1 MLYSVPD
8 NNKELHFTAGECED
22 TCCAGWQI
30 VVDPKSLQKYK
41 SEKGHFRKR
50 LHKGIRWRK
59 KVFCQDE
66 EKRCAFLN
74 EENLCDMYIH
84 LGADSLCRTCRL
96 YPRHIEEFEGV
107 REITLSLSCPE
118 VAGILM
124 NRTQPVHFL
133 TVEKEREEEYEDF
146 DPFLYSELLDARDV
160 IRQILQKRSLPMD
173 VRCGLIYGISHDM
186 QHRVDRREL
195 FSCGEV
201 LEKYQ
206 RPSAKKFVQE
216 KVNINKK
223 NLEKSFAFA
232 KKMFRCLHKLELLKE
247 DWEYL
252 LLETEEKLYLNH
264 TAEEYQQI
272 SEEFHAWIQEKQYPW
287 EIQKEQLLVYFI
299 DTYFCG
305 AVYDGQVLSKA
316 QMVLICTDMLEELV
330 KTRWLCNGKSLETE
344 DVTELVYR
352 FSREIEHSDTNL
364 KRMEA
369 MMPKHHARYC

>member
-1 MLYSVPD
+1 M
-8 NNKELHFTAGECED
+8 
-22 TCCAGWQI
+22 
-30 VVDPKSLQKYK
+30 
-41 SEKGHFRKR
+41 
-50 LHKGIRWRK
+50 
-59 KVFCQDE
+59 
-66 EKRCAFLN
+66 
-74 EENLCDMYIH
+74 
-84 LGADSLCRTCRL
+84 
-96 YPRHIEEFEGV
+96 
-107 REITLSLSCPE
+107 
-118 VAGILM
+118 
-124 NRTQPVHFL
+124 
-133 TVEKEREEEYEDF
+133 
-146 DPFLYSELLDARDV
+146 
-160 IRQILQKRSLPMD
+160 
-173 VRCGLIYGISHDM
+173 
-186 QHRVDRREL
+186 
-195 FSCGEV
+195 
-201 LEKYQ
+201 
-206 RPSAKKFVQE
+206 
-216 KVNINKK
+216 NINKK